1 MGATVIKAAQAV
13 GIEEKPEQKKP
24 VLPGEVEKSIA
35 LGRSALIRNQKKAA
49 INLARISKDSDRVRN
64 HIVDEGG
71 LGPLIQMTH
80 SKSLEVQTC
89 AVKTLAELA
98 KTSNNRQK
106 MLENGAIL
114 PLLEGLKHKSYEV
127 RGAAV
132 AGLGQIGRLE
142 EARFRVIAEGATQGI
157 VKFLLE
163 GDKDNSL
170 EDEIMCLETIYQ
182 LSQHPKNHTR
192 MVKDNI
198 LPALFDVVHSS
209 LKSNKHKTLA
219 MKTISELC
227 KHEGNHKKI
236 MDFDQQ
242 SGIKRIIKLCEYY
255 HDAVRIYAA
264 KSVEF
269 LAVNPFLV
277 QKLTEEGVLDP
288 LKDMIKSDKQN
299 VVAAAV
305 HALCALARDSQ
316 NQVLIA
322 RKNLIP
328 HLLKKANCGVDE
340 IEQGITLTLALLAQ
354 SNINRP
360 KIMFHGGFKPLI
372 YNAQYG
378 SASLLVCE
386 SYLNRPLQEDG
397 RSAEA
402 ISKRADVSLQAAGSQ
417 ERRARASSCQQVQ
430 RGTEDAP

>member
-1 MGATVIKAAQAV
+1 
-13 GIEEKPEQKKP
+13 
-24 VLPGEVEKSIA
+24 
-35 LGRSALIRNQKKAA
+35 
-49 INLARISKDSDRVRN
+49 
-64 HIVDEGG
+64 
-71 LGPLIQMTH
+71 
-80 SKSLEVQTC
+80 
-89 AVKTLAELA
+89 
-98 KTSNNRQK
+98 
-106 MLENGAIL
+106 
-114 PLLEGLKHKSYEV
+114 
-127 RGAAV
+127 
-132 AGLGQIGRLE
+132 
-142 EARFRVIAEGATQGI
+142 
-157 VKFLLE
+157 
-163 GDKDNSL
+163 
-170 EDEIMCLETIYQ
+170 
-182 LSQHPKNHTR
+182 
-192 MVKDNI
+192 
-198 LPALFDVVHSS
+198 
-209 LKSNKHKTLA
+209 
-219 MKTISELC
+219 
-227 KHEGNHKKI
+227 
-236 MDFDQQ
+236 
-242 SGIKRIIKLCEYY
+242 
-255 HDAVRIYAA
+255 
-264 KSVEF
+264 
-269 LAVNPFLV
+269 
-277 QKLTEEGVLDP
+277 
-288 LKDMIKSDKQN
+288 MIKSDKQN